1 MSAVRSKFGA
11 TFSSLKVRNYRI
23 FFIVQLISV
32 TGTWMQSV
40 AQSWLVL
47 KLTGSGLDLGI
58 TAALQFLPT
67 LLFASFGG
75 LIADRTDKR
84 KLVMFTQSTAA
95 GLALVLAALTLSG
108 HVQLWMV
115 WTLAF
120 GLGLVNSFD
129 TPARQSFVV
138 EMVGR
143 KQLSNAVSLNSAVFT
158 SARVI
163 GPAVAGV
170 LIALVGTGWCFLYNG
185 LSYIP
190 VVAGL
195 LLMRPAELQRAAP
208 LQRARGQVLE
218 GFRYA
223 WSEPELRLP
232 LLLMAVI
239 GTFAFNFNVVLPLM
253 ATREFHAGAQV
264 FGLLLSVMGAGSLAG
279 ALVAAS
285 RESPTQRVLVMAAA
299 GFGALMTAAAL
310 MPSLLLELAVLLP
323 MGAFMITF
331 QATTN
336 SLLQLNSDAAFR
348 GRVMALYVM
357 LFVGTTPIGGPL
369 VGLIAE
375 HFGARSAMALGGVAT
390 LAAAVVALWT
400 LRRRAAGEQGEA
412 RPRRVAFRRG

>member
-1 MSAVRSKFGA
+1 MSAVRSRFGA

-23 FFIVQLISV
+23 FFIVQLVSV

-84 KLVMFTQSTAA
+84 KLVMLTQSCAA
-95 GLALVLAALTLSG
+95 AVALALAVLTLSG

-143 KQLSNAVSLNSAVFT
+143 KQLPNAVSLNSAVFT

-170 LIALVGTGWCFLYNG
+170 LIAVVGTGWCFLYNG
-185 LSYIP
+185 LSYLP

-195 LLMRPAELQRAAP
+195 FLMRPAELHRAAP
-208 LQRARGQVLE
+208 LQRARGQVVE

-223 WSEPELRLP
+223 WSKPELRLP

-310 MPSLLLELAVLLP
+310 MPSLPLELAVLLP

-336 SLLQLNSDAAFR
+336 SLLQLNSDAVFR

-369 VGLIAE
+369 VGFIAE
-375 HFGARSAMALGGVAT
+375 HFGARSAMALGGIAT
-390 LAAAVVALWT
+390 LAAAAVALWT
-400 LRRRAAGEQGEA
+400 IRRMAAGEKGES

>member
-1 MSAVRSKFGA
+1 
-11 TFSSLKVRNYRI
+11 
-23 FFIVQLISV
+23 
-32 TGTWMQSV
+32 
-40 AQSWLVL
+40 
-47 KLTGSGLDLGI
+47 
-58 TAALQFLPT
+58 
-67 LLFASFGG
+67 
-75 LIADRTDKR
+75 
-84 KLVMFTQSTAA
+84 VMITQSCAA
-95 GLALVLAALTLSG
+95 GLALILAGLTLSG
-108 HVQLWMV
+108 QVQLWMV

-120 GLGLVNSFD
+120 GLGMVNSFD

-143 KQLSNAVSLNSAVFT
+143 KQLPNAVSLNSAVFT
-158 SARVI
+158 SARVL

-170 LIALVGTGWCFLYNG
+170 LIALAGTGWCFLYNG

-195 LLMRPAELQRAAP
+195 FLMRPAELHRSAP
-208 LQRARGQVLE
+208 LQRARGQVVE
-218 GFRYA
+218 GFKYA
-223 WSEPELRLP
+223 WSKPELRLP
-232 LLLMAVI
+232 LFLMAVV

-264 FGLLLSVMGAGSLAG
+264 FGVLLSVMGVGSLVG
-279 ALVAAS
+279 ALIAAS

-310 MPSLLLELAVLLP
+310 MPSLPLELAVLLP

-336 SLLQLNSDAAFR
+336 SLLQLNSDPAFR

-369 VGLIAE
+369 VGLVAE

-390 LAAAVVALWT
+390 LLAAMAALWT
-400 LRRRAAGEQGEA
+400 IRRSTAREAGVSRQH
-412 RPRRVAFRRG
+412 RVAVRRG

>member
-1 MSAVRSKFGA
+1 MSAVRRRFGA

-23 FFIVQLISV
+23 FFMVQLISI

-84 KLVMFTQSTAA
+84 KLVMATQSSAA
-95 GLALVLAALTLSG
+95 ALALVLAGLTLSG

-143 KQLSNAVSLNSAVFT
+143 KQLPNAVSLNSAVFT
-158 SARVI
+158 SARVL

-190 VVAGL
+190 VVFGL
-195 LLMRPAELQRAAP
+195 FLMRPDELHRTAP
-208 LQRARGQVLE
+208 VQRARGQVVE

-223 WSEPELRLP
+223 WSRPELRLP
-232 LLLMAVI
+232 LFLMAVV

-253 ATREFHAGAQV
+253 ATREFHAGAPV
-264 FGLLLSVMGAGSLAG
+264 FGVLLSVMGAGSLVG
-279 ALVAAS
+279 ALIAAS
-285 RESPTQRVLVMAAA
+285 RESPTHRVLVMAAA

-310 MPSLLLELAVLLP
+310 MPTLPLELAALLP

-336 SLLQLNSDAAFR
+336 SLLQNNSDPAFR

-357 LFVGTTPIGGPL
+357 LLVGTTPIGGPL

-375 HFGARSAMALGGVAT
+375 HYGARSAMALGGVAT
-390 LAAAVVALWT
+390 LLAAIVAMLAM
-400 LRRRAAGEQGEA
+400 RRKSNVEARAAGA
-412 RPRRVAFRRG
+412 RGVAVRRG

>member
-1 MSAVRSKFGA
+1 MSAVRARLGT

-23 FFIVQLISV
+23 FFIVQLISI

-84 KLVMFTQSTAA
+84 KLVMITQSCAA
-95 GLALVLAALTLSG
+95 GLALILAGLTLSG
-108 HVQLWMV
+108 QVQLWMV

-120 GLGLVNSFD
+120 GLGMVNSFD

-143 KQLSNAVSLNSAVFT
+143 KQLPNAVSLNSAVFT
-158 SARVI
+158 SARVL

-195 LLMRPAELQRAAP
+195 FLMRPAELHRSAP
-208 LQRARGQVLE
+208 LQRARGQVVE
-218 GFRYA
+218 GFKYA
-223 WSEPELRLP
+223 WSKPELRLP
-232 LLLMAVI
+232 LFLMAVV

-264 FGLLLSVMGAGSLAG
+264 FGVLLSVMGVGSLVG
-279 ALVAAS
+279 ALIAAS

-310 MPSLLLELAVLLP
+310 MPSLPLELAILLP

-336 SLLQLNSDAAFR
+336 SLLQLNSDPAFR

-375 HFGARSAMALGGVAT
+375 HFGARAAMALGGVAT
-390 LAAAVVALWT
+390 LLAAMAALWT
-400 LRRRAAGEQGEA
+400 IRRSTAREAGVSRQH
-412 RPRRVAFRRG
+412 RVAVRRG